1 MTQTNRQSTDQFRNL
16 QSKTCPRLREG
27 IGDPKF
33 QKSEVIRKTAKLQM
47 PFIANEG
54 QVDERVAF
62 YAKTFGGTV
71 FVTKNGEI
79 VYALP
84 KSGDVEDGETHRKA
98 AE

>member
-1 MTQTNRQSTDQFRNL
+1 
-16 QSKTCPRLREG
+16 
-27 IGDPKF
+27 
-33 QKSEVIRKTAKLQM
+33 M